1 MKFSNLFAPLQ
12 VGRHLY
18 RNRIVASPMYNGQF
32 VIIPSL
38 SRVFLESME
47 EKARGGCAEVTVGE
61 TAVDFEYANREPFD
75 PIDYTRH
82 EGPTFEAF
90 KHVASIIKKHGA
102 KAFIQLCHCGES
114 KLFSPGLK
122 NPIGPMGYLREDG
135 VEVKVMD
142 ETMMKAICD
151 NFVTSARFMRAA
163 GFDGV
168 VIHAGHGW
176 LLHQFLSARTNRRT
190 DKYGGS
196 LENRARFP
204 LQVISQL
211 REAMGKD
218 FLIEVRVSGEE
229 RIENGMGIEETVDFC
244 KMIEKY
250 VDIIHVSSGI
260 YRSPVLSG
268 MISSPFAPHALNAGY
283 AEAIKKAVSVPV
295 TLVGGINSP
304 ELAEKLIADG
314 KCDFV
319 ALGRQTT
326 ADPDFANKAQ
336 AGNEEDI
343 TPCTRCFGCFLG
355 PLEEVIDRLGSLMF
369 CTVNP
374 KHNYPNREL
383 LESPPKV
390 SRNVLVIGGGVAGME
405 AAIVA
410 ADRGHKV
417 TLVEKSNSLG
427 GLLNFADND
436 FYKADLRAFKDLLIR
451 RVHNRDINL
460 MLGKELTPEEIR
472 SFGAEVII
480 AAVGSRSIVP
490 SIPGIENAMKAVDV
504 YKDGNKVGQKV
515 IMVGGGLVGC
525 EVGLHLAKNG
535 REVTIVE
542 MTDKIAPDAY
552 PFYRMALLNEMD
564 KALVCKTGLK
574 CTSIA
579 PNGITGVNC
588 ENQEEFLFGD
598 TVVYAVGMQPN
609 REVVEK
615 IRDAAGDVPV
625 YEVGDCT
632 QPAKVH
638 EAVRAGFEAAVTI
651 L

>member
-1 MKFSNLFAPLQ
+1 VHYDIRGNGKRLKAVEDGLKEMEKSVRVLRDIEEIKLLQ
-12 VGRHLY
+12 Y
-18 RNRIVASPMYNGQF
+18 RYVNALI
-32 VIIPSL
+32 
-38 SRVFLESME
+38 
-47 EKARGGCAEVTVGE
+47 CAEWDDCTDCFVE
-61 TAVDFEYANREPFD
+61 N
-75 PIDYTRH
+75 
-82 EGPTFEAF
+82 
-90 KHVASIIKKHGA
+90 A
-102 KAFIQLCHCGES
+102 K
-114 KLFSPGLK
+114 
-122 NPIGPMGYLREDG
+122 
-135 VEVKVMD
+135 V
-142 ETMMKAICD
+142 
-151 NFVTSARFMRAA
+151 
-163 GFDGV
+163 
-168 VIHAGHGW
+168 
-176 LLHQFLSARTNRRT
+176 
-190 DKYGGS
+190 
-196 LENRARFP
+196 
-204 LQVISQL
+204 
-211 REAMGKD
+211 
-218 FLIEVRVSGEE
+218 
-229 RIENGMGIEETVDFC
+229 
-244 KMIEKY
+244 
-250 VDIIHVSSGI
+250 GI

-268 MISSPFAPHALNAGY
+268 MISSPFHPHALNAGY

-304 ELAEKLIADG
+304 ELAEKLIAEG

-336 AGNEEDI
+336 TGNEEDI

-355 PLEEVIDRLGSLMF
+355 PLEEVIDRLGALMF

-383 LESPPKV
+383 LESTPKV
-390 SRNVLVIGGGVAGME
+390 SRNVLVIGGGVAGIE

-417 TLVEKSNSLG
+417 TLVEKSHSLG

-480 AAVGSRSIVP
+480 VAVGSRTIVP
-490 SIPGIENAMKAVDV
+490 SIQGIENAMKAVDV
-504 YKDGNKVGQKV
+504 YKDVNKVGQKV

-542 MTDKIAPDAY
+542 MTENIAPDAY
-552 PFYRMALLNEMD
+552 PFYHMALLNEMD
-564 KALVCKTGLK
+564 KALVYKTGLK

-579 PNGITGVNC
+579 PNGITVVNSQ
-588 ENQEEFLFGD
+588 NQEEFLPGD

-632 QPAKVH
+632 QPAKVY

>member
-1 MKFSNLFAPLQ
+1 MKFSNLFTPLK

-18 RNRIVASPMYNGQF
+18 KNRIVASPMYNGNF
-32 VIIPSL
+32 VTIPSL

-47 EKARGGCAEVTVGE
+47 EKARGGCAEVSVGE
-61 TAVDFEYANREPFD
+61 TAVDFEYANREDFD
-75 PIDYTRH
+75 PIDYSKH

-90 KHVASIIKKHGA
+90 RNVASLIKKHGA
-102 KAFIQLCHCGES
+102 KAFIQLAHCGES

-122 NPIGPMGYLREDG
+122 NPIGPMGYLRDDG
-135 VEVKVMD
+135 VEVKAMNQA
-142 ETMMKAICD
+142 MMRAVCD
-151 NFVTSARFMRAA
+151 SFVTSARFMKAA

-204 LQVISQL
+204 VQVIKQL

-229 RIENGMGIEETVDFC
+229 RIRNGMGIQETVDFC
-244 KMIEKY
+244 KRIEQY
-250 VDIIHVSSGI
+250 ADIIHVSSGL

-268 MISSPFAPHALNAGY
+268 MISSPFAPHALNAAY
-283 AEAIKKAVSVPV
+283 AEAVKKAVSVPV
-295 TLVGGINSP
+295 AVVGGINSP
-304 ELAEKLIADG
+304 ELAERLIAEG
-314 KCDFV
+314 KCDLV

-343 TPCTRCFGCFLG
+343 TPCIRCFKCFLG
-355 PLEEVIDRLGSLMF
+355 PLEEVLPRLGSLMA

-374 KHNYPNREL
+374 KHNYLNKEL
-383 LESPPKV
+383 LESTPKA
-390 SRNVLVIGGGVAGME
+390 SRSVLVIGGGVAGME

-417 TLVEKSNSLG
+417 TLVEKSHTLG
-427 GLLNFADND
+427 GLLSFAAND
-436 FYKADLRAFKDLLIR
+436 FYKADLRVFRDLLVR
-451 RVHNRDINL
+451 RIHKRNITV
-460 MLGKELTPEEIR
+460 MLDKELTPDEIR
-472 SFGAEVII
+472 SFGADAII
-480 AAVGSRSIVP
+480 VAVGARPIVP
-490 SIPGIENAMKAVDV
+490 PIPGIKTAMKAVDV
-504 YKDGNKVGQKV
+504 YKDISKVGQKV
-515 IMVGGGLVGC
+515 IIVGGGLVGC

-535 REVTIVE
+535 REVTVVE
-542 MTDKIAPDAY
+542 MTDNVAPDAY
-552 PFYRMALLNEMD
+552 PFYRMALLDEMD
-564 KALVCKTGLK
+564 KTLVCRTGLK

-579 PNGITGVNC
+579 PNGITVVNSR
-588 ENQEEFLFGD
+588 NQEEFLPGD

-609 REVVEK
+609 REVVER
-615 IRDAAGDVPV
+615 IRNAAGDVPV
-625 YEVGDCT
+625 YEAGDCT
-632 QPAKVH
+632 RPAKVC
-638 EAVRAGFEAAVTI
+638 EAARAGFEAGLSI

>member
-1 MKFSNLFAPLQ
+1 MKFSNLFTPLK

-18 RNRIVASPMYNGQF
+18 KNRIIASPMYNGQF
-32 VIIPSL
+32 VTMPSL
-38 SRVFLESME
+38 SRVFLESVE
-47 EKARGGCAEVTVGE
+47 EKARGGCAEVAVGE
-61 TAVDFEYANREPFD
+61 TSVDFEYANRETFD

-90 KHVASIIKKHGA
+90 KKVASLIKKHGA
-102 KAFIQLCHCGES
+102 KALIELSHCGES
-114 KLFSPGLK
+114 KLFVPGLK

-135 VEVKVMD
+135 VEVKAMD
-142 ETMMKAICD
+142 EAMMRAVCD
-151 NFVTSARFMRAA
+151 NFVTSSRFMKAV
-163 GFDGV
+163 GFEGV

-196 LENRARFP
+196 LKNRARFP
-204 LQVISQL
+204 LQVIKKV

-229 RIENGMGIEETVDFC
+229 RIENGMRIAETVDFC

-250 VDIIHVSSGI
+250 VDIIHVSSGL

-295 TLVGGINSP
+295 MLVGGINSP
-304 ELAEKLIADG
+304 ELAEKLIAEG
-314 KCDFV
+314 KCDLV

-336 AGNEEDI
+336 TGNEEDI
-343 TPCTRCFGCFLG
+343 TPCIRCFKCFLG
-355 PLEEVIDRLGSLMF
+355 PLEEVLPRLGSLMA
-369 CTVNP
+369 CTANP
-374 KHNYPNREL
+374 KHNYLNKEL
-383 LESPPKV
+383 LESTPKV
-390 SRNVLVIGGGVAGME
+390 SRNVLIIGGGVAGME

-417 TLVEKSNSLG
+417 TLVEKSHTLG
-427 GLLNFADND
+427 GLLSFAAND
-436 FYKADLRAFKDLLIR
+436 FHKADLRVFRDLLVR
-451 RVHNRDINL
+451 RIYKRDINL
-460 MLGKELTPEEIR
+460 MLDKELTPEEIR
-472 SFGAEVII
+472 SFRADAII
-480 AAVGSRSIVP
+480 VAVGARPIVP
-490 SIPGIENAMKAVDV
+490 PIPGIENALKAVDV
-504 YKDGNKVGQKV
+504 YKDISKVGQKV
-515 IMVGGGLVGC
+515 IVVGGGLVGC
-525 EVGLHLAKNG
+525 ELGLHLAKNG

-542 MTDKIAPDAY
+542 MTDNIAPDAY

-564 KALVCKTGLK
+564 KALVYKTGLK

-579 PNGITGVNC
+579 ANGITVVNSK
-588 ENQEEFLFGD
+588 NQKEFLPGD

-609 REVVEK
+609 REVVER

-625 YEVGDCT
+625 YEAGDCT
-632 QPAKVH
+632 RPAKVC
-638 EAVRAGFEAAVTI
+638 EAARAGFEAGLSI

>member
-1 MKFSNLFAPLQ
+1 MKFSNLFTPLK

-18 RNRIVASPMYNGQF
+18 KNRIVASPMYNGQF
-32 VIIPSL
+32 VTIPSL

-47 EKARGGCAEVTVGE
+47 EKARGGCAEVAVGE
-61 TAVDFEYANREPFD
+61 TAVDFEYANRETFE
-75 PIDYTRH
+75 PIDYTKH

-90 KHVASIIKKHGA
+90 KKVASLIKKHGA
-102 KAFIQLCHCGES
+102 KALIELDHCGES
-114 KLFSPGLK
+114 KLFVPGLK

-135 VEVKVMD
+135 VEVKAMD
-142 ETMMKAICD
+142 EAMMRAVCN
-151 NFVTSARFMRAA
+151 NFVTSSRFMKAA

-176 LLHQFLSARTNRRT
+176 LMHQFLSARTNRRT

-196 LENRARFP
+196 LKNRARFP
-204 LQVISQL
+204 LQIIKRV

-218 FLIEVRVSGEE
+218 FIIEVRVSGEE
-229 RIENGMGIEETVDFC
+229 RIENGMGIAETVDFC

-250 VDIIHVSSGI
+250 VDMIHVSSGI

-268 MISSPFAPHALNAGY
+268 MISSSFAPHALNADD
-283 AEAIKKAVSVPV
+283 AEAVKKAVSVPV
-295 TLVGGINSP
+295 AVVGGINSP
-304 ELAEKLIADG
+304 ELAEKLIAEG
-314 KCDFV
+314 KCDLV

-343 TPCTRCFGCFLG
+343 TPCTRCFKCFLG
-355 PLEEVIDRLGSLMF
+355 PLEEVLPRLGSLMA

-374 KHNYPNREL
+374 KHNYLNKEL
-383 LESPPKV
+383 LESTPKA
-390 SRNVLVIGGGVAGME
+390 SRTVLVIGGGVAGME

-417 TLVEKSNSLG
+417 TLVEKSHTLG
-427 GLLNFADND
+427 GLLNLATED
-436 FYKADLRAFKDLLIR
+436 FYKADLRVFKDLLVR
-451 RVHNRDINL
+451 RIHKRDINL
-460 MLGKELTPEEIR
+460 MLDKELTPEEVR
-472 SFGAEVII
+472 SFGADAII
-480 AAVGSRSIVP
+480 VAVGARPVVP
-490 SIPGIENAMKAVDV
+490 LIPGIESALKAVDI
-504 YKDGNKVGQKV
+504 YKDISKVGQKI
-515 IMVGGGLVGC
+515 IMVGGGQVGC
-525 EVGLHLAKNG
+525 ELGLHLAKNG

-542 MTDKIAPDAY
+542 MTDNIAPDAY

-564 KALVCKTGLK
+564 KVLVYKTGLK

-579 PNGITGVNC
+579 PNGITVVNSK
-588 ENQEEFLFGD
+588 NQEEFLLGD

-615 IRDAAGDVPV
+615 IRNAAGDVPV
-625 YEVGDCT
+625 YEAGDCT
-632 QPAKVH
+632 RPATVC
-638 EAVRAGFEAAVTI
+638 EAARAGFEAGLSI